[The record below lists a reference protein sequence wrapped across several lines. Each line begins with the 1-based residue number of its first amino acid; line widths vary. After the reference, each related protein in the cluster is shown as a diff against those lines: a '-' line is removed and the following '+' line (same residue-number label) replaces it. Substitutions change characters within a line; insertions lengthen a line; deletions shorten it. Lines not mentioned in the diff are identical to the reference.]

1 MYPFLNGAL
10 QPVMLKFIL
19 NGKTNF
25 NNIFYSE
32 KLKEEQIT
40 TDYTKHLKKQQNNT
54 KTSIAGVLYWSLDF
68 T

>member
-10 QPVMLKFIL
+10 QSVMLKFIL

-25 NNIFYSE
+25 NNIFYFE

-40 TDYTKHLKKQQNNT
+40 TDYTKHLKKQQ
-54 KTSIAGVLYWSLDF
+54 K
-68 T
+68 